1 MTIPINLES
10 LTIFCVSS
18 VKKSIGSDIR
28 FPSEPLINPIIAIQK
43 GNTLYIKKS
52 EAISFLMV
60 KKRITWYL
68 FNGFSHTLICLSD
81 YPILHHYKQL
91 CLKQRS

>member
-18 VKKSIGSDIR
+18 VKKSIGSESR

-60 KKRITWYL
+60 KKRITMVIKYTTTII
-68 FNGFSHTLICLSD
+68 GICLTAFLIHSFVFR
-81 YPILHHYKQL
+81 II
-91 CLKQRS
+91 RSNL